1 MTTTVYEAV
10 NHNGDVLQTTDGE
23 VADEWSEERG
33 YRVTAFVATA
43 GDTV

>member
-33 YRVTAFVATA
+33 FRVTAFVTTP